1 MSTPTVG
8 SSVVLDPG
16 IFFGSGHFLNHFREI
31 TDSGNISLDYP
42 IIIPIIMVFIYFPVV
57 LNYFPSGLVACE
69 TFLREMLHEVPQGTG
84 ADADAPLT
92 PGGTSN
98 GGSTR
103 DQRVRTWGIFSPK
116 EWQIYDLFIENGV

>member
-16 IFFGSGHFLNHFREI
+16 ISFGSGHFLNHFREI
-31 TDSGNISLDYP
+31 TDSGNISLDHCP
-42 IIIPIIMVFIYFPVV
+42 IIIPIIIVFIYFRVV
-57 LNYFPSGLVACE
+57 LIDFPSGLVACG

-103 DQRVRTWGIFSPK
+103 DQRVRTWGILSPNVAN
-116 EWQIYDLFIENGV
+116 L